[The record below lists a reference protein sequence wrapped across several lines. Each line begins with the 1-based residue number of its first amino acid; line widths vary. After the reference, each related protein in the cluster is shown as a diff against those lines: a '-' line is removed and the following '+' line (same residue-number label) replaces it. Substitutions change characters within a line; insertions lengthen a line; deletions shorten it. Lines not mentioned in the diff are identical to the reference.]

1 MGTVI
6 TEFLVPDADAD
17 EVFDALGDFERYAEH
32 TDTVREVRVTSV
44 NARTASRRTVEAA
57 WAVNFRGGV
66 LCWAERAYL
75 DRIGRT
81 IRFAQT
87 RGDFAS
93 YHGDWGVRQSGGDVT
108 VRHTAAFDLGMPSL
122 AAVLEPIAERT
133 LRANVDT
140 VLRGLLGDAVVALD
154 LSDSGTNRLAA

>member
-6 TEFLVPDADAD
+6 TEFLVPNADAD
-17 EVFDALGDFERYAEH
+17 EVFELLGDFERYAEH
-32 TDTVREVRVTSV
+32 TDAVREVRVTSV
-44 NARTASRRTVEAA
+44 NTRTASRRTVEST
-57 WAVNFRGGV
+57 WSVNFRGGV
-66 LCWAERAYL
+66 LCWSERAYL

-87 RGDFAS
+87 TGDFAA
-93 YHGDWGVRQSGGDVT
+93 YYGDWGVVQSGGDVT

-122 AAVLEPIAERT
+122 AAILEPIAERT
-133 LRANVDT
+133 LRGNIDT

-154 LSDSGTNRLAA
+154 LSDPTITRLAA